1 MFNYIKNVIMKLLS
15 QIQLNKLLEEI
26 KNRKLV
32 SFDRSVRIFTTWFRS
47 NNGV

>member
-32 SFDRSVRIFTTWFRS
+32 SFDRSVQIFTTWFRS